1 MRADLEIKVLIIEDD
16 FYIAKIQ
23 KKYVESIAGF
33 QAIGIAASRAEAK
46 NMIKAYQPDLILL
59 DVYFPDMSGIE
70 LLREIKQYDKQMGV
84 IMITAASEIE
94 MVQEA
99 ITIGVFDYIIKP
111 VVFSRFKQSL
121 IEYQQFH
128 LQLFQSRMSEIQLS
142 QQQVDNLIRRE
153 QTTVEKEKEKEKE
166 KPLKEWPL
174 LPKGIDRLTLE
185 KVLGVLVT
193 TGVKGLTAEAIAVK
207 VGVSRTTARRYLEY
221 LMTEEKIDADLV
233 YGQIGRP
240 ERVYSVRK

>member
-23 KKYVESIAGF
+23 KQYVESIAGF

-99 ITIGVFDYIIKP
+99 IKIGVFDYIIKP

-128 LQLFQSRMSEIQLS
+128 LQVLQSRMSEIQLS

-153 QTTVEKEKEKEKE
+153 QTMVEKE
-166 KPLKEWPL
+166 KPLKESAL

-240 ERVYSVRK
+240 ERVYSVKNERKKEF